1 MSGLFS
7 VEYNCFGCG
16 FVQQQF
22 LNCPDTKTPG
32 RKGKSRGYCLGNIL
46 KKGRIDMLYYLILAI
61 LKEAFKNIILQT
73 FLFFSAPRLSLHI
86 KLFFEFFQ

>member
-1 MSGLFS
+1 
-7 VEYNCFGCG
+7 
-16 FVQQQF
+16 
-22 LNCPDTKTPG
+22 
-32 RKGKSRGYCLGNIL
+32 
-46 KKGRIDMLYYLILAI
+46 MLYYLILAI